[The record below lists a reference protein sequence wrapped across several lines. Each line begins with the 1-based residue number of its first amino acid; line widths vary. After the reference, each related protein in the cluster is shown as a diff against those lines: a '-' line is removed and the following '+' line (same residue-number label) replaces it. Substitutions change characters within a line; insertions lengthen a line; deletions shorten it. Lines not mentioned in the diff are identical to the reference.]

1 VIAVGLNCTDP
12 AGAAAAVRVAAQA
25 SGKPVVVYPNS
36 GGTWLAAER
45 RWVGSPRFS
54 PDVVESWVDLGARL
68 VGGCCQ
74 VGREEIAQIAVVL
87 DRMGF
92 RHGVRVLECAPGKP
106 LASRGDCEQL
116 IGDAFG
122 ARAEL
127 VVIAVD
133 RLDPRFFDL
142 STGVAGE
149 VLQTLVNYR
158 LRVVVV
164 GQVPGRASAAL
175 QDLIRESN
183 RGRQVWFVADLAALD
198 ARLAAEATA

>member
-1 VIAVGLNCTDP
+1 
-12 AGAAAAVRVAAQA
+12 
-25 SGKPVVVYPNS
+25 
-36 GGTWLAAER
+36 
-45 RWVGSPRFS
+45 
-54 PDVVESWVDLGARL
+54 
-68 VGGCCQ
+68 
-74 VGREEIAQIAVVL
+74 
-87 DRMGF
+87 MGF

-127 VVIAVD
+127 VVIGVD